1 MAKTLEMDMT
11 KGPILK
17 QIIKVAVPLILMNLL
32 QVLFNTA
39 DVTILGIFTND
50 NAVAGV
56 GSSSSLVNLIVSLFT
71 GLAVGV
77 NIVVARAL
85 GSKNPEKVK
94 KLIGVSIFTALVGGV
109 ILLIVGVSLSKT
121 FLVLMNCDEQVL
133 SYATNYLIIYFI
145 GAPALLLYNFSAAIL
160 RASGETLR
168 PFIYLSIGGAMN
180 VVLNIFFIVAFGLDV
195 EGVAIATVISTVF
208 SAVMCLRLLIKN
220 KDGVVKLEKKY
231 IRFYKEEFKEIAL
244 VGIPSGVQSA
254 LFGISNV
261 LIQSTVNSFGNAV
274 MAGDTCAKQLEH
286 FIGQVLP
293 GISQAGVAFVSQNY
307 GAKNFKRIKTSIFSG
322 LLLILITGALV
333 STALILITAPFS
345 RLMLTE
351 KEAMEYTI
359 LRSKIMLT
367 TFTVGSTM
375 DYFAYVLRGLN
386 KSITAMII
394 TLVGVCLVR
403 VLWIKLIFPLSP
415 TLSMLYFCYPIT
427 WALTLIILLVCV
439 TVRYINE
446 KKKCE
451 IEQTKNAYN
460 AEIE

>member
-1 MAKTLEMDMT
+1 
-11 KGPILK
+11 
-17 QIIKVAVPLILMNLL
+17 
-32 QVLFNTA
+32 
-39 DVTILGIFTND
+39 
-50 NAVAGV
+50 
-56 GSSSSLVNLIVSLFT
+56 
-71 GLAVGV
+71 
-77 NIVVARAL
+77 
-85 GSKNPEKVK
+85 
-94 KLIGVSIFTALVGGV
+94 
-109 ILLIVGVSLSKT
+109 
-121 FLVLMNCDEQVL
+121 
-133 SYATNYLIIYFI
+133 
-145 GAPALLLYNFSAAIL
+145 
-160 RASGETLR
+160 
-168 PFIYLSIGGAMN
+168 MN
-180 VVLNIFFIVAFGLDV
+180 VVLNVFFILAFGLDV
-195 EGVAIATVISTVF
+195 EGVAIATVISTTF

-333 STALILITAPFS
+333 STALILITVPFS

-351 KEAMEYTI
+351 KEAIEYTI

-367 TFTVGSTM
+367 TFTVCSMM

-415 TLSMLYFCYPIT
+415 TLSMLYVCYPIT
-427 WALTLIILLVCV
+427 WAITLIILLVCV
-439 TVRYINE
+439 IVRYINE
-446 KKKCE
+446 KKRYEK
-451 IEQTKNAYN
+451 EQMINAYN
-460 AEIE
+460 GEIE

>member
-17 QIIKVAVPLILMNLL
+17 QTIKVAIPLILMNLL

-39 DVTILGIFTND
+39 DVTILGVFTND

-85 GSKNPEKVK
+85 GSKNNEKVK
-94 KLIGVSIFTALVGGV
+94 KLVGVSIFTAIVGG
-109 ILLIVGVSLSKT
+109 ILLLIIGVSLSKT

-133 SYATNYLIIYFI
+133 SYATNYLVIYFI

-180 VVLNIFFIVAFGLDV
+180 VLLNIVFILLFGLDV
-195 EGVAIATVISTVF
+195 EGVAIATVISTAF

-231 IRFYKEEFKEIAL
+231 IRFYTEEFKEISL

-293 GISQAGVAFVSQNY
+293 GISQASVSFISQNY
-307 GAKNFKRIKTSIFSG
+307 GAKDFKRIRNSIFSG
-322 LLLILITGALV
+322 LILILITGAIV

-351 KEAMEYTI
+351 KQAMEYTA

-367 TFTVGSTM
+367 TFTIGSMM
-375 DYFAYVLRGLN
+375 DFFAYALRGLN

-403 VLWIKLIFPLSP
+403 VLWIKLIFPLNP
-415 TLSMLYFCYPIT
+415 TLSMLYVCYPIT
-427 WALTLIILLVCV
+427 WLVTLVAVVCCV
-439 TVRYINE
+439 VIRYFNE
-446 KKKCE
+446 KKRLSDQDSLITTTE
-451 IEQTKNAYN
+451 IE
-460 AEIE
+460 